1 VQKIISE
8 RCELV
13 KLRHINCSGPVFFET
28 HCIEYIALV
37 LPRKKTKYQV
47 ALLQNTYFINEKYID
62 HYAPARESEGFTP

>member
-1 VQKIISE
+1 MQKIISE

-37 LPRKKTKYQV
+37 LPRKKLNTKWR
-47 ALLQNTYFINEKYID
+47 YFKILIL
-62 HYAPARESEGFTP
+62 